1 MPESF
6 SLYSSACSPIGD
18 PSLKEEIDRHTAN
31 EAETSQILRSIE
43 RFGGDD
49 SIRRYDISPQKGRR
63 SERFTKAGAW
73 NVRAVR

>member
-1 MPESF
+1 
-6 SLYSSACSPIGD
+6 LR
-18 PSLKEEIDRHTAN
+18 EEIDRHTGN
-31 EAETSQILRSIE
+31 DAETSQILRSIE

-63 SERFTKAGAW
+63 SERMTKTAAW